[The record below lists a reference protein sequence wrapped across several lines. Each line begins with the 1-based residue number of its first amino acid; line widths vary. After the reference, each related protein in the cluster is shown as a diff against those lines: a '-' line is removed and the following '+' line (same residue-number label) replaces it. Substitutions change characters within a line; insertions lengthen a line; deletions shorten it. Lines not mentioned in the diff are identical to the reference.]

1 MKTKKMRFALLSFLL
16 TFTGLVGATST
27 AFSQNLQELARG
39 EMKNVVIASNPEP
52 IKDFSF
58 INSDGERLS
67 ISDFQGKTI
76 LINFWATWCAPCKK
90 EMPSIDR
97 LQAELGSDD
106 FEVLAIS
113 QDIQGIERVEKFLK
127 ALKIKHLKAYND
139 KTLKSGRAAG
149 VFGLPATLIINK
161 VGLEVA
167 RLVGPAEWD
176 EDEAIDLIKA
186 IMDHK

>member
-1 MKTKKMRFALLSFLL
+1 MKTKKLRFALFSFLL

-27 AFSQNLQELARG
+27 AFSQNLQELTTG

-58 INSDGERLS
+58 VNGDGETLS
-67 ISDFQGKTI
+67 ISDYKGKTI

-97 LQAELGSDD
+97 LQGELGSDD
-106 FEVLAIS
+106 FKVLAIS
-113 QDIQGIERVEKFLK
+113 QDIQGIDRVKKFLK
-127 ALKIKHLKAYND
+127 ALKIEHLEAYND

-161 VGLEVA
+161 EGLEVA

-176 EDEAIDLIKA
+176 TEEALELIKA
-186 IMDHK
+186 IKEHE